1 MGINFVENYE
11 NMSDGELVTQINQGN
26 LELMQI
32 IIDRYYP
39 TVMFHINKYCPQNN
53 REDAIQEA
61 TLALYSAVKGYEPE
75 KSSFSTFAS
84 LCVKRAVIGVIK
96 ASSLKKN
103 IPEEL
108 ITSID
113 ELELVDN
120 NSPEKIFFDNED
132 FKSLKDTIKVE
143 LSTLEYE
150 VLQLF
155 LGGEN
160 YSSIADRLGI
170 SEKSVDNSL
179 SRVRKKLKCK

>member
-1 MGINFVENYE
+1 MGLNFVENYE
-11 NMSDGELVTQINQGN
+11 NMSDGELITLINSGN

-32 IIDRYYP
+32 IIDRYYH
-39 TVMFHINKYCPQNN
+39 TVMIYIKKYCPENS

-61 TLALYSAVKGYEPE
+61 TLALYAAVKSYEPE
-75 KSSFSTFAS
+75 KASFSTFAS
-84 LCVKRAVIGVIK
+84 LCIKRAVMGVVRFNGR
-96 ASSLKKN
+96 KKN
-103 IPEEL
+103 IPQEL

-132 FKSLKDTIKVE
+132 FKSLKDTIKLE
-143 LSTLEYE
+143 LSALEFE

-155 LGGEN
+155 LSGEN
-160 YSSIADRLGI
+160 YAAIARKLGI

-179 SRVRKKLKCK
+179 TRVRKKLKCK